1 LSSEK
6 IRAAL
11 LIDADNIPVTQIYQA
26 LGKISEICNPV
37 ISKAFGDFTNSAK
50 NWRDDYLH
58 KFGISAVQHFPVSNY
73 KNGADIAMCIEAMDI
88 IRSGHVDAIILFSS
102 DSDFGALAARIRDA
116 GMEAIGVGSQQANEQ
131 FKAYFSTFIVVKP
144 TATSTKIALPKLPEP
159 NLPTKKPVA
168 KQTVPADIR
177 HIITNTIESMTNGSE
192 DVVLSKVS
200 VALKRRID
208 GFAPKNYGYASIS
221 KLMNNM
227 NEVIL
232 TNGNKSV
239 KLAKTW

>member
-6 IRAAL
+6 TRAAL

-50 NWRDDYLH
+50 NWRDEYLH
-58 KFGISAVQHFPVSNY
+58 KFGISAVQHFPISKY

-88 IRSGHVDAIILFSS
+88 IRSGHVDAMILFSS
-102 DSDFGALAARIRDA
+102 DSDFGALATRIRDA
-116 GMEAIGVGSQQANEQ
+116 GMEAIGVGNQQANDQ
-131 FKAYFSTFIVVKP
+131 FKAYFNEYIVVKP
-144 TATSTKIALPKLPEP
+144 TATSTENIPLDLAKTT
-159 NLPTKKPVA
+159 LPTKKPLA
-168 KQTVPADIR
+168 KQAIPADVR
-177 HIITNTIESMTNGSE
+177 QIITNTIDDMSNGSE
-192 DVVLSKVS
+192 GVLLSKVS

-227 NEVIL
+227 HEVVL

-239 KLAKTW
+239 RKAKT